1 MSMSLD
7 GSIRKQ
13 LAILARKGKTRTTL
27 FTNDRPTD
35 WRPGQ
40 VRNPNG
46 ILDDYFTEAAAWEF
60 IATNIES
67 GHCVEVVELK
77 KPAGAK
83 GYVMKIDIE
92 PEVPK
97 LYIKLQLGSGKIIG
111 RSFHY
116 SKH

>member
-1 MSMSLD
+1 MTEFSTD
-7 GSIRKQ
+7 H
-13 LAILARKGKTRTTL
+13 
-27 FTNDRPTD
+27 PTD

-46 ILDDYFTEAAAWEF
+46 MLDTYFTEATAWEF
-60 IATNIES
+60 IASKLE
-67 GHCVEVVELK
+67 GDHPVEVIELR

-92 PEVPK
+92 PRQPR
-97 LYIKLQLGSGKIIG
+97 LYVKLQLGSGKVIG

-116 SKH
+116 SKRCD